1 MSQQLI
7 NHSPDLKRLR
17 DEGYEVCIKG
27 GYLIIHHIPYVNSQR
42 QICYGTLISTLALNN
57 DITIRPDTHVI
68 NFMGEHPCNKDGT
81 IITAIQHS
89 SPNQPI
95 GDGLIM
101 NFLFSNKPPTGYSNY
116 YDKVTRYVE
125 IISSPAISMNPSVT
139 AKTFAVIKETIEEGV
154 FQYLDTNSSRANI
167 YQFHAKFKGQRVGII
182 GLGGTGS
189 YILDLVA
196 KTPVDE
202 IHLFDGDVF
211 LQHNSFRSPGATS
224 IETLDKKLAKVDYYT
239 SVYSLMHNGIKPHAL
254 YLMEDNLHL
263 LNGLTYVFLCID
275 RNAVK
280 GKILTHLRQQGI
292 AFLDTGLGV
301 NIAEENLVGTVRLTI
316 GTPSKLDH
324 LPLRIG
330 TEDLEENEYST
341 NIQIADLNAL
351 NAALAVIKWKKL
363 IGFYQDLK
371 EEYHSTYTINT
382 AQLLNEDCTI

>member
-27 GYLIIHHIPYVNSQR
+27 GYLVIHHIPYVNSQR

-57 DITIRPDTHVI
+57 NITIKPDTHVI

-89 SPNQPI
+89 NPNQSI

-101 NFLFSNKPPTGYSNY
+101 NFLFSNKPPTGYNDY

-125 IISSPAISMNPSVT
+125 IISSPAISMDPSVT
-139 AKTFAVIKETIEEGV
+139 AKTFTVVKESNEDAV

-202 IHLFDGDVF
+202 IHLFDGDVY

-292 AFLDTGLGV
+292 VFLDTGLGV
-301 NIAEENLVGTVRLTI
+301 NIAEDNLVGTVRLTI

-324 LPLRIG
+324 LTLRIG

-371 EEYHSTYTINT
+371 EEHHSTYTINT
-382 AQLLNEDCTI
+382 AQLLHEDCTI